1 MATAVEA
8 PPSPKVPRRARD
20 TLARRDARAGL
31 LLVSPTL
38 VIVLVLVILPVIWT
52 ILLAFQRVRL
62 SGIRQVDLLTGPYV
76 TRNFDRILGGTE
88 FWTVLKTTLLYTIG
102 GSAGSIV
109 LGLIAALL
117 VRSKFRGRTLVR
129 AAMLLPWVA
138 PIVAVAF
145 TWQVLLSPQFGFV
158 NSIGESVLGWSEPV
172 PFLSQESTALWTVIA
187 FESWRYFP
195 FAFLF
200 ILARLQALP
209 SDLEEAALMD
219 GATPSQT
226 FRHIIL
232 PQLAGVIALLCVLR
246 FIWTLNKFDDVYLLT
261 NGGAGTKVLAVQVFD
276 FLTARNDVGASAA
289 VGVIMAAI
297 MSVFLLVYLRFFAG
311 KEEA

>member
-1 MATAVEA
+1 
-8 PPSPKVPRRARD
+8 
-20 TLARRDARAGL
+20 
-31 LLVSPTL
+31 
-38 VIVLVLVILPVIWT
+38 
-52 ILLAFQRVRL
+52 
-62 SGIRQVDLLTGPYV
+62 
-76 TRNFDRILGGTE
+76 
-88 FWTVLKTTLLYTIG
+88 
-102 GSAGSIV
+102 
-109 LGLIAALL
+109 
-117 VRSKFRGRTLVR
+117 
-129 AAMLLPWVA
+129 
-138 PIVAVAF
+138 
-145 TWQVLLSPQFGFV
+145 
-158 NSIGESVLGWSEPV
+158 
-172 PFLSQESTALWTVIA
+172 VIA

-209 SDLEEAALMD
+209 SNLEEAVLMD

-232 PQLAGVIALLCVLR
+232 PQLAGVIALLCALR
-246 FIWTLNKFDDVYLLT
+246 FISTFNKFDDVYLLT